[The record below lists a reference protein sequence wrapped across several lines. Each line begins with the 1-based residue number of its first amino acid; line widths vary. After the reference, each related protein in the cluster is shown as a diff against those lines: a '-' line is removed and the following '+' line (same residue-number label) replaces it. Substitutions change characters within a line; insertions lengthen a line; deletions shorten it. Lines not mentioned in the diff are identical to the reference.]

1 MEPQAPK
8 PWYADIPNYMT
19 LANLGCGVLALLFIR
34 EGNLQGASWLMLLAA
49 GLDFLDGFTARL
61 LKVSSALGAQLDSLA
76 DLVTFGVVP
85 GFIIHA
91 MMNNYGYCPAEGFCI
106 NTYVFMLIPLF
117 SAWRLANFNIDT
129 RQREGFLGVPTPA
142 NGLLIASFPFIAGS
156 GFWLDAIITDFYF
169 LKFFPLVAGFL
180 LVSDMPLMAFKFKSF
195 GLKDNVFRYLFL
207 LGMLLLLLIW
217 GWKAVP
223 LVFAGYLLISLLH
236 YAANRKGK
244 ALQEQEKD

>member
-1 MEPQAPK
+1 
-8 PWYADIPNYMT
+8 MT
-19 LANLGCGVLALLFIR
+19 LANLGCGVLALLWIR
-34 EGNLQGASWLMLLAA
+34 DGNLQGASWLMLLAA

-61 LKVSSALGAQLDSLA
+61 LKVASPLGAQLDSLA

-180 LVSDMPLMAFKFKSF
+180 LVSDLPLMAFKFKSF
-195 GLKDNVFRYLFL
+195 GLKENVFRYLFL
-207 LGMLLLLLIW
+207 LGMLVLLLIW

-223 LVFAGYLLISLLH
+223 LVFVGYLLISLLH

-244 ALQEQEKD
+244 AAQEQEKD

>member
-19 LANLGCGVLALLFIR
+19 LANLGCGVLALLWIGD
-34 EGNLQGASWLMLLAA
+34 GNLQGASWLMLLAA

-61 LKVSSALGAQLDSLA
+61 LKVASPLGAQLDSLA

-106 NTYVFMLIPLF
+106 NTYVFILIPLF

-156 GFWLDAIITDFYF
+156 GFWLDAILTDFYF

-180 LVSDMPLMAFKFKSF
+180 LVSDLPLMAFKFKSF
-195 GLKDNVFRYLFL
+195 GLKENVFRYLFL
-207 LGMLLLLLIW
+207 VGMLVLLLIW

-223 LVFAGYLLISLLH
+223 LVFVGYLLISLLH

-244 ALQEQEKD
+244 VAQEQEKD

>member
-1 MEPQAPK
+1 MDQRKA
-8 PWYADIPNYMT
+8 WYADIPNYMT
-19 LANLGCGVLALLFIR
+19 LANLGCGVLALLWIH

-49 GLDFLDGFTARL
+49 ALDFLDGFTARL
-61 LKVSSALGAQLDSLA
+61 LKVSSPLGAQLDSLA

-91 MMNNYGYCPAEGFCI
+91 LMNNYGYCPAEGFCI
-106 NTYVFMLIPLF
+106 NTYVFILIPLF

-156 GFWLDAIITDFYF
+156 GFWLDPVITNFYF

-180 LVSDMPLMAFKFKSF
+180 LVSELPLMAFKFKSF
-195 GLKDNVFRYLFL
+195 GLKENVFRYLFL
-207 LGMLLLLLIW
+207 LGMMVLLPLW
-217 GWKAVP
+217 GWKGVP
-223 LVFAGYLLISLLH
+223 LVFVLYILLSLLH
-236 YAANRKGK
+236 AVMNRKP
-244 ALQEQEKD
+244 APTVSEKEPE

>member
-19 LANLGCGVLALLFIR
+19 LANLGCGVLALLWIGD
-34 EGNLQGASWLMLLAA
+34 GNLQGASWLMLLAA

-61 LKVSSALGAQLDSLA
+61 LKVASPLGAQLDSLA

-106 NTYVFMLIPLF
+106 NTYVFILIPLF

-180 LVSDMPLMAFKFKSF
+180 LVSDLPLMAFKFKSF
-195 GLKDNVFRYLFL
+195 GLKENVFRYLFL
-207 LGMLLLLLIW
+207 IGMLVLLLIW
-217 GWKAVP
+217 AWKAVP
-223 LVFAGYLLISLLH
+223 LVFVGYLLISLLH
-236 YAANRKGK
+236 YAATRKGK
-244 ALQEQEKD
+244 AAQEQEKD

>member
-1 MEPQAPK
+1 MEQQAPK
-8 PWYADIPNYMT
+8 AWYADIPNFIT

-34 EGNLQGASWLMLLAA
+34 DGNLQGASWLMLLAA
-49 GLDFLDGFTARL
+49 GFDFFDGFTARL

-91 MMNNYGYCPAEGFCI
+91 LMNNYGYCPAEGFCI
-106 NTYVFMLIPLF
+106 NTYVFILIPLF
-117 SAWRLANFNIDT
+117 SAWRLAHFNIDT

-156 GFWLDAIITDFYF
+156 GFWLDSIITDFHF

-180 LVSDMPLMAFKFKSF
+180 LVSELPLMAFKFKSF
-195 GLKDNVFRYLFL
+195 GVKENLMRYLFL
-207 LGMLLLLLIW
+207 MGMLVLLLIW

-223 LVFAGYLLISLLH
+223 LVFVLYLVLSLLH
-236 YAANRKGK
+236 AALNRQPK
-244 ALQEQEKD
+244 ALPEQE

>member
-19 LANLGCGVLALLFIR
+19 LANLGCGVLALLWIR
-34 EGNLQGASWLMLLAA
+34 DGNLQGASWLMLLAA

-61 LKVSSALGAQLDSLA
+61 LKVASPLGAQLDSLA

-106 NTYVFMLIPLF
+106 NTYVFILIPLF

-180 LVSDMPLMAFKFKSF
+180 LVSDLPLMAFKFKSF
-195 GLKDNVFRYLFL
+195 GLKENVFRYLFL
-207 LGMLLLLLIW
+207 VGMLVLLLIW

-223 LVFAGYLLISLLH
+223 LVFVGYLLISLLH

-244 ALQEQEKD
+244 VAQEQEKD

>member
-19 LANLGCGVLALLFIR
+19 LANLGCGVLALLWIGD
-34 EGNLQGASWLMLLAA
+34 GNLQGASWLMLLAA

-61 LKVSSALGAQLDSLA
+61 LKVASPLGAQLDSLA

-106 NTYVFMLIPLF
+106 NTYVFILIPLF

-180 LVSDMPLMAFKFKSF
+180 LVSDLPLMAFKFKSF
-195 GLKDNVFRYLFL
+195 GLKENVFRYLFL
-207 LGMLLLLLIW
+207 VGMLVLLLIW

-223 LVFAGYLLISLLH
+223 LVFVGYLLISLLH

-244 ALQEQEKD
+244 VAQEQEKD

>member
-1 MEPQAPK
+1 
-8 PWYADIPNYMT
+8 MT
-19 LANLGCGVLALLFIR
+19 LANLGCGVLALLWIGD
-34 EGNLQGASWLMLLAA
+34 GNLQGASWLMLLAA

-61 LKVSSALGAQLDSLA
+61 LKVASPLGAQLDSLA

-106 NTYVFMLIPLF
+106 NTYVFILIPLF

-180 LVSDMPLMAFKFKSF
+180 LVSDLPLMAFKFKSF
-195 GLKDNVFRYLFL
+195 GLKENVFRYLFL
-207 LGMLLLLLIW
+207 VGMLVLLLIW

-223 LVFAGYLLISLLH
+223 LVFVGYLLISLLH

-244 ALQEQEKD
+244 VAQEQEKD

>member
-1 MEPQAPK
+1 MEQQTSKA
-8 PWYADIPNYMT
+8 WYADIPNYMT
-19 LANLGCGVLALLFIR
+19 LANLGCGVLALLWIR
-34 EGNLQGASWLMLLAA
+34 DGNLQGASWLMLLAA

-61 LKVSSALGAQLDSLA
+61 LKVASPLGAQLDSLA

-180 LVSDMPLMAFKFKSF
+180 LVSDLPLMAFKFKSF
-195 GLKDNVFRYLFL
+195 GLKENVFRYLFL
-207 LGMLLLLLIW
+207 LGMLVLLPIW

-223 LVFAGYLLISLLH
+223 LVFVGYLLISLLH

-244 ALQEQEKD
+244 AAQEQEKD

>member
-1 MEPQAPK
+1 MEQQAPK

-34 EGNLQGASWLMLLAA
+34 DGNLQGASWLMLLAA

-91 MMNNYGYCPAEGFCI
+91 LMNNYGYCPAEGFCI
-106 NTYVFMLIPLF
+106 NTYVFILIPLF

-156 GFWLDAIITDFYF
+156 GFFLDAIITDFYF

-180 LVSDMPLMAFKFKSF
+180 LVSDLPLMAFKFKSF
-195 GLKDNVFRYLFL
+195 GVKENLMRYAFL
-207 LGMLLLLLIW
+207 LGMLALLLIW
-217 GWKAVP
+217 GWKSVP
-223 LVFAGYLLISLLH
+223 LVFVLYLVLSLLH
-236 YAANRKGK
+236 AALNRKPK
-244 ALQEQEKD
+244 AVNTPEES

>member
-1 MEPQAPK
+1 
-8 PWYADIPNYMT
+8 
-19 LANLGCGVLALLFIR
+19 
-34 EGNLQGASWLMLLAA
+34 
-49 GLDFLDGFTARL
+49 
-61 LKVSSALGAQLDSLA
+61 VSSALGAQLDSLA

-91 MMNNYGYCPAEGFCI
+91 LMNNYGYCPAEGFCI
-106 NTYVFMLIPLF
+106 NTYVFILIPLF

-180 LVSDMPLMAFKFKSF
+180 LVSDLPLMAFKFKSF
-195 GLKDNVFRYLFL
+195 GLKENVFRYLFL
-207 LGMLLLLLIW
+207 VGMLVLLLIW

-223 LVFAGYLLISLLH
+223 LVFVGYLLISLLH

-244 ALQEQEKD
+244 VAQEQEKD